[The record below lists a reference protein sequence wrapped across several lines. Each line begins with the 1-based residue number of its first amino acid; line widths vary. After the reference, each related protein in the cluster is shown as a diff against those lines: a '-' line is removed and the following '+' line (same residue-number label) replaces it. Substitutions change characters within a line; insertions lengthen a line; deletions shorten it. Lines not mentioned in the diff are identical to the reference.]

1 MIYTYFDSPLGN
13 IRIVSD
19 GEKITTFGFVG
30 QKNLKDVPTDWKNE
44 PDHKLLKKARKQA
57 EEYFSGKRKDFDL
70 PLSPQ
75 GTEFQ
80 QKVWKALLEI
90 PFGQISTYGKIAN
103 QIGNP
108 KGVRAVGGAIGRNP
122 IGIIIPC
129 HRVIGANGTLTG
141 FASGLDRKQSLLEIE
156 GVLL

>member
-19 GEKITTFGFVG
+19 GERITTFGFVG
-30 QKNLKDVPTDWKNE
+30 QKHLKDVPADWKEE

-57 EEYFSGKRKDFDL
+57 EEYFSGKRKNFDL

-75 GTEFQ
+75 GTDFQ
-80 QKVWKALLEI
+80 KKVWVALTQI
-90 PFGQISTYGKIAN
+90 PFGKVTTYGKIAK
-103 QIGNP
+103 QINNP

-129 HRVIGANGTLTG
+129 HRVIGKNGTLTG
-141 FASGLDRKQSLLEIE
+141 FASGLDRKQSLLELE
-156 GVLL
+156 GVL